1 MCTEFI
7 LALLYFFIIFFAN
20 YFLIRI
26 LKKSFQNTINWLKI
40 FTILKTRKIN
50 EKMIFLSLIQLKKNR
65 NPFQTFDL
73 LDSQIK
79 KIEDLKQDIVIFAN
93 LAKVLA
99 KNLDSDVNNSLSS
112 FELNIKDREK
122 NFFFSNQ
129 VYLTLQQQQLMS

>member
-1 MCTEFI
+1 
-7 LALLYFFIIFFAN
+7 
-20 YFLIRI
+20 
-26 LKKSFQNTINWLKI
+26 
-40 FTILKTRKIN
+40 
-50 EKMIFLSLIQLKKNR
+50 MIFLSLIQLKKNR

-79 KIEDLKQDIVIFAN
+79 NIEDLKQDIVIFAN

>member
-7 LALLYFFIIFFAN
+7 LALLYFFIIFFSN

-26 LKKSFQNTINWLKI
+26 LKKSFQNTRNWLKI
-40 FTILKTRKIN
+40 FTIFKAKKMN
-50 EKMIFLSLIQLKKNR
+50 EKTIFLSLIQLKNNR
-65 NPFQTFDL
+65 NPFQTFEL

-93 LAKVLA
+93 LAKVLV
-99 KNLDSDVNNSLSS
+99 KNLDSNIDKPLSS
-112 FELNIKDREK
+112 VELNIKIREK

-129 VYLTLQQQQLMS
+129 VYLTLLQQQLMS